1 MDVDLLAS
9 VVAADQNLRAG
20 IPRLDMSMDE

>member
-1 MDVDLLAS
+1 MDVDLLAG

-20 IPRLDMSMDE
+20 TPRLVMSMDE